1 MVLEVHDFCRHYIN
15 ELNCRDFQDY
25 KEKKEDLN
33 KMKEYCKKSLDH
45 YHNKKDECENHVK
58 KLSELERKKH
68 ILKNSVAELDKFCR
82 EEKGVN
88 PDESSGLEYA
98 VHELERQT
106 AQKKKA
112 LEEASAVL
120 WKTEQAL
127 SRYQ

>member
-1 MVLEVHDFCRHYIN
+1 
-15 ELNCRDFQDY
+15 
-25 KEKKEDLN
+25 
-33 KMKEYCKKSLDH
+33 MKEYCKKSLDH
-45 YHNKKDECENHVK
+45 YHNKRDECENYAK
-58 KLSELERKKH
+58 KLSELERKKN

-98 VHELERQT
+98 VHELERQV

-127 SRYQ
+127 SRYKLFFYRVNKIEIVKCYVLFQYYLQFCT